1 MGKADQSYD
10 QLASALVEYE
20 TLNLDEVKQVLAGK
34 KLQRLA
40 SLGDSL
46 KGTKEATASPDG
58 PIVEGI

>member
-10 QLASALVEYE
+10 QLASALVQYE

-46 KGTKEATASPDG
+46 KGTKEATAGPDG